1 MKEVFLLMWALS
13 PTDQDIMEAQAVH
26 ATQTIGQCELAKTI
40 VTIGN
45 NPDFL
50 FFCIGSSELTD
61 LRMGNHL

>member
-13 PTDQDIMEAQAVH
+13 PTDQDIVDAQAIHV
-26 ATQTIGQCELAKTI
+26 TQTIGQCELAKTI

-45 NPDFL
+45 DPDFH

-61 LRMGNHL
+61 LRMGTQL